1 MNRPD
6 KEYRCLLGIHEPLI
20 VTYTA
25 EYKYDANLNQV
36 PTTAADAMGCTN
48 ILSTQGK
55 SPYGLLVSKPFR
67 EGSEAIV
74 EYYDNGVPTILSI
87 SLYEMNAS
95 VPRLYVLPPSVTR
108 VAYNLVVEDMG
119 YDSSWYEGTDR
130 ITDACDKDAINGL
143 GLFLMYDARPYYS
156 QLQLSKEQD
165 ANASS
170 GRFLRDN
177 VQTDL
182 TFRAED
188 YEAIIGASEYAT
200 CAVVFSET
208 FDDPGYN
215 NIAACLC
222 FDKAGAEVDMSECY
236 VKPNL
241 KALDAYTYLLDKY
254 STQKNIVGLSIPTKP
269 VTFTVPPVIQLYV
282 TGSMAV
288 TNICGDSCWEQ
299 EVDSSISVNDLRK
312 AGFLLVN
319 GGKIVTEL
327 PNMTTDRALNIT
339 LWSRGNP
346 PWRYLNILYSLNIT
360 TGEYL
365 FRSTDNYNDEPTDE
379 FPYDILRLRYQN
391 GAVEYYDPRTGRI
404 FARYPYAREWPPRPY
419 DFDTGGNTFVVAG
432 GVWWQAYSLNYD
444 GNAAVWGR
452 ILCHDPEGSDSYAIS
467 RFAPLTKWYNKLA
480 YPLDNDLG
488 HYMPWSDK
496 LLFKQTNLHVKKPT
510 EYGIYQPDL
519 YYTND
524 GLPID
529 SYLSGLKPLPFAK
542 SWWGEYSYWVDLVG
556 QDVDSWLGS
565 FTRTVTVND
574 CYAIADVLTALL
586 KAYGVP
592 YSFSASEVG
601 SALIY
606 GTSRPNYLKCVDL
619 VLTPASNITRGRYTQ
634 AAQKGMI
641 SLKDL
646 LDEVCSVANAGWHI
660 DYSGLHIEGRE
671 YYDRGHSYQSMQ
683 TADLDFD
690 FESVI
695 DEFNDTNMLYGQ
707 IAHKPDVDNLWHTL
721 ELGGGEQS
729 TRHFAATQMQA
740 KAIFCKKSESVIK
753 SLAYDLLSAIAID
766 GAVSNDEIMMLGI
779 TSKYGI
785 IGGITRSI
793 WSVSLD
799 ASSVVEVKVDS
810 TSSPVASRILN
821 RALSWPYLK
830 GRQCFGLPADKSL
843 VEFGWMQISESLATM
858 EKAYTRPHRHIDIRM
873 PVVSRLFTLN
883 WSLVKTTV
891 GYGVVSGM
899 KIDLISR
906 VADISVDILE
916 YNL

>member
-25 EYKYDANLNQV
+25 EYKYDASLNQV

-48 ILSTQGK
+48 ILGTHGK
-55 SPYGLLVSKPFR
+55 SPYGILISKPFR

-74 EYYDNGVPTILSI
+74 EYYNNGVPSI
-87 SLYEMNAS
+87 ISLSLYEANAS
-95 VPRLYVLPPSVTR
+95 VPRLLLLPPSVTR

-188 YEAIIGASEYAT
+188 YEAIVEVSEYAT
-200 CAVVFSET
+200 CAVVFLET
-208 FDDPGYN
+208 FDNFEYN

-222 FDKAGAEVDMSECY
+222 FDKAGAEISMSECY

-254 STQKNIVGLSIPTKP
+254 SAQKNIVGLSIPTKP
-269 VTFTVPPVIQLYV
+269 VTFPVPPVIQLYV

-299 EVDSSISVNDLRK
+299 EVDSSISMNDLRK
-312 AGFLLVN
+312 AGFLPVN
-319 GGKIVTEL
+319 GSKIISEL
-327 PNMTTDRALNIT
+327 PNMVTNRALNIS
-339 LWSRGNP
+339 LQRVRSLGLD
-346 PWRYLNILYSLNIT
+346 RYIHYGLNIT

-365 FRSTDNYNDEPTDE
+365 FETTENYNEEPTDE
-379 FPYDILRLRYQN
+379 FPYDILRFRYQN
-391 GAVEYYDPRTGRI
+391 GAVEYYNPQNGRV
-404 FARYPYAREWPPRPY
+404 FARYPYAGLWPPLPNGFATGVN
-419 DFDTGGNTFVVAG
+419 DFVEAG
-432 GVWWQAYSLNYD
+432 GLWWGAFSNNYD
-444 GNAAVWGR
+444 ANVGVWGR
-452 ILCHDPEGSDSYAIS
+452 IVCHDPEGTDSYAIS

-480 YPLDNDLG
+480 YPIDYDFG
-488 HYMPWSDK
+488 HYLPWSDK

-519 YYTND
+519 YYTNED
-524 GLPID
+524 LSID

-565 FTRTVTVND
+565 FTRTVRVND

-586 KAYGVP
+586 KSYGVP
-592 YSFSASEVG
+592 YSFSASNTG

-606 GTSRPNYLKCVDL
+606 GTTLPNYLKCIDL

-646 LDEVCSVANAGWHI
+646 LDEVCSMANAGWHI

-671 YYDRGHSYQSMQ
+671 YYDRGHSYQGMQ
-683 TADLDFD
+683 VADLDFD

-695 DEFNDTNMLYGQ
+695 DEFNDTNVLYGQ

-729 TRHFAATQMQA
+729 TRHFATTQMQA
-740 KAIFCKKSESVIK
+740 KAIFCKKSESVTK

-766 GAVSNDEIMMLGI
+766 GAVGNDEIVMLGI
-779 TSKYGI
+779 TSKYNIVGQ
-785 IGGITRSI
+785 ITI
-793 WSVSLD
+793 PVWYVSLD
-799 ASSVVEVKVDS
+799 ASSIVEVKVDS
-810 TSSPVASRILN
+810 TSAPVASRILN

-830 GRQCFGLPADKSL
+830 GRQCFGLPSDKSL

-858 EKAYTRPHRHIDIRM
+858 ARSYTRPHRHIDIRM

-883 WSLVKTTV
+883 WSFVKTTV

>member
-20 VTYTA
+20 ITYTA

-74 EYYDNGVPTILSI
+74 EYYNNGVPSIVSI
-87 SLYEMNAS
+87 SLYEANAS
-95 VPRLYVLPPSVTR
+95 VPRLLVLPSSVTR
-108 VAYNLVVEDMG
+108 IVYNLVVEDMG

-165 ANASS
+165 ANAPS

-188 YEAIIGASEYAT
+188 YEAIVDVSEYAT
-200 CAVVFSET
+200 CAVVFLET
-208 FDDPGYN
+208 FDNFEYN

-222 FDKAGAEVDMSECY
+222 FDKAGAEVNMSECY

-254 STQKNIVGLSIPTKP
+254 SAQKNIVGLSIPTKP
-269 VTFTVPPVIQLYV
+269 VTFTIPPVIQLYV
-282 TGSMAV
+282 TGSIAV

-299 EVDSSISVNDLRK
+299 EVGSSISYGELRS
-312 AGFLLVN
+312 AGFWPI
-319 GGKIVTEL
+319 GGNKIPSEL
-327 PNMTTDRALNIT
+327 PNMTTDRALNIA
-339 LWSRGNP
+339 LWSRRTFGLD
-346 PWRYLNILYSLNIT
+346 RYILYSLNIT

-365 FRSTDNYNDEPTDE
+365 FRSTENYNDEPTDD
-379 FPYDILRLRYQN
+379 FPYDILRFRYQN
-391 GAVEYYDPRTGRI
+391 GAAEYYDPRTGRV
-404 FARYPYAREWPPRPY
+404 FARYPYAGRWPPIPA
-419 DFDTGGNTFVVAG
+419 DQGGFNTGVNNFVEAG
-432 GVWWQAYSLNYD
+432 GHWWGAYSLNYD
-444 GNAAVWGR
+444 GNVAVWGR
-452 ILCHDPEGSDSYAIS
+452 ILYHDPEGSDSYVIS
-467 RFAPLTKWYNKLA
+467 RFAPLTKWYNRLA
-480 YPLDNDLG
+480 YPVDYEHFL
-488 HYMPWSDK
+488 PWADK

-519 YYTND
+519 YYTNED
-524 GLPID
+524 LPID

-565 FTRTVTVND
+565 FTSTATVND

-592 YSFSASEVG
+592 YSFSASSAG

-606 GTSRPNYLKCVDL
+606 GTSLPNYLKCVDL
-619 VLTPASNITRGRYTQ
+619 VLTPASNITRGMYTQ

-646 LDEVCSVANAGWHI
+646 LDEICSVANAGWHI

-683 TADLDFD
+683 MADLDFD

-695 DEFNDTNMLYGQ
+695 DEFNDTNVLYGQ

-729 TRHFAATQMQA
+729 TRHFATTQMQA
-740 KAIFCKKSESVIK
+740 KAIFCKKSESVTK
-753 SLAYDLLSAIAID
+753 SIAYDLLSAIAID
-766 GAVSNDEIMMLGI
+766 GAVSNDEIIMLGI
-779 TSKYGI
+779 TSKYSI
-785 IGGITRSI
+785 VNRTRGPI
-793 WSVSLD
+793 WRVSLD

-883 WSLVKTTV
+883 WSFVKTTV

-899 KIDLISR
+899 KIDLVSR